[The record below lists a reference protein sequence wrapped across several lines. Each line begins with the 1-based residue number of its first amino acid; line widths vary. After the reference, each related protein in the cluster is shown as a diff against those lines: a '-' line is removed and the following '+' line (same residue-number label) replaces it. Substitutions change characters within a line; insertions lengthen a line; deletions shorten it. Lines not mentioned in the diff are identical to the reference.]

1 MKKKKDNTKTDFK
14 KVRIHLEKKKKS
26 ETSHFWYQ
34 LLYIHVAFICDNIHW
49 YISPTNLSVESLH
62 LNTQFDIQE

>member
-1 MKKKKDNTKTDFK
+1 MKKKKDNTKTDQGQDSLK
-14 KVRIHLEKKKKS
+14 KKKKS

-34 LLYIHVAFICDNIHW
+34 LLYIHVAFICDNILW